1 MPGALERRH
10 VMSRYG
16 VTSAVAIAVMTGS
29 AAAQIV
35 YPGTTSQTTTTTTVP
50 GYVAPAPIYPA
61 PVVVAPVNPPP
72 GYAVSK
78 TERTVQGNGTVIDQ
92 TQSYRNGPG
101 GTSTMTTTRTVAPDG
116 SQSTSWREEWT
127 GTQPAAATV
136 TRHPAPTT
144 AQHTP
149 YDV

>member
-1 MPGALERRH
+1 MT
-10 VMSRYG
+10 RYWLA
-16 VTSAVAIAVMTGS
+16 SAVALAVMTGS

-61 PVVVAPVNPPP
+61 PVVVAPVSPPP

-78 TERTVQGNGTVIDQ
+78 TERIVQGNGTVIDQ

-127 GTQPAAATV
+127 GTQPADATV
-136 TRHPAPTT
+136 TRRTVTT
-144 AQHTP
+144 TVQ
-149 YDV
+149 